1 MAFKTLPNNGDIWES
16 ETTLKTTLHE
26 MVLQAA
32 VPHSDRTAVCFDQ
45 CDDRLPVYFT
55 YKTVVEMAAELTR
68 FLQTHCD
75 PQETREIGLCCYPGI
90 RLPSWI
96 LGILQVPAAYCPI
109 DPDAPTVYSAYFMRK
124 CNLKYVLVEA
134 SQVDKFQSSYASQWS
149 QHSIPGSHLGL
160 TLFKLHWNGV
170 DGHLPAREGKE
181 ECAEEKTRDAGS
193 FPNGSGGDPGASVDA
208 GAPGRLAYVLHTSGT
223 TGVPKIV
230 RVPHRCITP
239 NIQHFRAIF
248 RVRPDD
254 VLFMASPLTFD
265 PSVVDLFVALTS
277 GASLLMVPDAVKMVP
292 SQLAAALFHRHG
304 VTVLQATPTLLR
316 RFGARLLKSTALSA
330 GSPLRVLA
338 LGGEPFPALATFRS
352 WRAEGNGTQVFNVY
366 GVTEVSSWAT
376 CYRIPAAD
384 LDPSSSSESPVPLGA
399 PLLGTIV
406 EVRDPDGCRIED
418 GDGQVF
424 IGGEERVCFLDDET
438 TVPSGTMRAT
448 GDLVTVKGEDLFF
461 LGRKD
466 GQIKRHGKR
475 LNLEGVQ
482 QAAERLCGAEAC
494 AVTWGPREG
503 LLLFV
508 VPSGRLAKEQLLG
521 ELERRLPRH
530 ALPDDLVFVEA
541 LPFTSHGKIDRPA
554 LTKMYWSHR
563 KLNGACKLRGEEQLW
578 ERLQDIWTS
587 VLRPGGDPRG
597 VPKDSLF
604 LSSGG
609 DSLKCLRFLE
619 EVEGLVGTAVPGLLE
634 VILSR
639 PISEIHSHV
648 LRAAFPSDTATRKR
662 RRGERVDPEP
672 GKPGGADPG
681 PEPGRPGG
689 ADPGPEPGGP
699 GGTDPEPA
707 TFVAVSRGSQVSEL
721 SAPSRGPAGRRAG
734 PGALTLRVRWRSDT
748 GRCVDASPLVAV
760 GTAAGDSSAT
770 VYVGSHSGRLQ
781 ALDLRSGRLKWERV
795 LGDRVESSA
804 CLSRCGRLVAVGP
817 RPGSSCPTRLLRRL
831 RLRAPERHW
840 GNALAVRH
848 AGRREELCG
857 SGSFHGAPLRGLSRP
872 ARVRAGRLRAEAC
885 LGAAL
890 RRRSRVCVPVP
901 EPGSAPPLRRYAGRT
916 LGGRQSG
923 ERAWRLEA
931 LVRKAP
937 LLFAP
942 VLPAGGLRRL
952 RGRESL
958 LFQPRRRTGVA
969 AVHGRARLLVP
980 LHLGSGRPEPLPRL
994 PRRLRLLLRRGRPSA
1009 VEVRSLGP
1017 GVRHPVRL
1025 PEPPPGRRDL
1035 GGRGLHGWAAVGAG
1049 RRERTG
1055 AGHGGAAWAGLLF
1068 SRGLGCAACRRL
1080 QGRRRVRA
1088 RAGTGRPRPL
1098 TGTAAGAVGPPPG
1111 PRPVSLHAE
1120 GSWESEVQ
1128 SPRVTVT
1135 PRAVQSTYQPGSSS
1149 WPLLTPSKSPADVAN
1164 PARPREPSRPRDP
1177 PWTSGRPRRR
1187 PGETG
1192 AELVER
1198 GSYQEK
1204 PRAPPLKS
1212 TG

>member
-1 MAFKTLPNNGDIWES
+1 MRASATPCREAAECARAYQTGGERGLQAHAHTAGRRGGRMRTSAGPRLEGGGRSGHVGVMTSRGVAAARGAYFGSPRSPTVVLSSSNIFSRAIIMAFKTLPNNGDIWES

-804 CLSRCGRLVAVGP
+804 CLSRCGRLVAVGCYDGFVYVL
-817 RPGSSCPTRLLRRL
+817 RSATGETHWRFATRDAVKSS
-831 RLRAPERHW
+831 
-840 GNALAVRH
+840 
-848 AGRREELCG
+848 
-857 SGSFHGAPLRGLSRP
+857 
-872 ARVRAGRLRAEAC
+872 
-885 LGAAL
+885 AAL
-890 RRRSRVCVPVP
+890 DPSTGLLYVGSHDQHVYALDVYERKRVWELHCGGGAVFASPCL
-901 EPGSAPPLRRYAGRT
+901 SLAPHRLYVAT
-916 LGGRQSG
+916 LGGLLVAVNPASG
-923 ERAWRLEA
+923 HGVW
-931 LVRKAP
+931 KHSCGKP
-937 LLFAP
+937 LFSSPRCCPPGVCVGCVDGNLYCFNHAGEQVNGP
-942 VLPAGGLRRL
+942 PAGQIRRSFVGRGGPATLSTRPDFRALRSPRSPGS
-952 RGRESL
+952 RFVVITPTPPFSL
-958 LFQPRRRTGVA
+958 MVFV
-969 AVHGRARLLVP
+969 
-980 LHLGSGRPEPLPRL
+980 ERL
-994 PRRLRLLLRRGRPSA
+994 PCARHRSKRWGR
-1009 VEVRSLGP
+1009 
-1017 GVRHPVRL
+1017 
-1025 PEPPPGRRDL
+1025 
-1035 GGRGLHGWAAVGAG
+1035 
-1049 RRERTG
+1049 
-1055 AGHGGAAWAGLLF
+1055 
-1068 SRGLGCAACRRL
+1068 
-1080 QGRRRVRA
+1080 
-1088 RAGTGRPRPL
+1088 
-1098 TGTAAGAVGPPPG
+1098 
-1111 PRPVSLHAE
+1111 
-1120 GSWESEVQ
+1120 
-1128 SPRVTVT
+1128 
-1135 PRAVQSTYQPGSSS
+1135 
-1149 WPLLTPSKSPADVAN
+1149 
-1164 PARPREPSRPRDP
+1164 
-1177 PWTSGRPRRR
+1177 
-1187 PGETG
+1187 
-1192 AELVER
+1192 
-1198 GSYQEK
+1198 
-1204 PRAPPLKS
+1204 
-1212 TG
+1212 

>member
-804 CLSRCGRLVAVGP
+804 CLSRCGRLVAVGCYDGFVYVLRSATGETHWRFATRDAVKSSAALDPSTGLLYVGSHDQHVYALDVYERKRVWELHCGGGAVFASPCLSLAPHRLYVATLGGLLVAVNPENRCGSCPRAGPSSRPPASGQRTTGTSSSAPTTAASTAATRKAVSGGSSQP
-817 RPGSSCPTRLLRRL
+817 RPRCTPPRSPS
-831 RLRAPERHW
+831 
-840 GNALAVRH
+840 
-848 AGRREELCG
+848 
-857 SGSFHGAPLRGLSRP
+857 GAPARP
-872 ARVRAGRLRAEAC
+872 ARPWWPRPPRMGGCGCWTPRADRRGPRRSC
-885 LGAAL
+885 LGRSSLLPWSGVRCLSSAAGTTACTGSSWHRPPPPL
-890 RRRSRVCVPVP
+890 DRNSRRSRRPAAW
-901 EPGSAPPLRRYAGRT
+901 APSGQPARRGKLGIGGAESTRDSHPQGRP
-916 LGGRQSG
+916 
-923 ERAWRLEA
+923 
-931 LVRKAP
+931 KH
-937 LLFAP
+937 
-942 VLPAGGLRRL
+942 LPAGLVQL
-952 RGRESL
+952 
-958 LFQPRRRTGVA
+958 A
-969 AVHGRARLLVP
+969 A
-980 LHLGSGRPEPLPRL
+980 S
-994 PRRLRLLLRRGRPSA
+994 
-1009 VEVRSLGP
+1009 
-1017 GVRHPVRL
+1017 HPV
-1025 PEPPPGRRDL
+1025 EI
-1035 GGRGLHGWAAVGAG
+1035 
-1049 RRERTG
+1049 
-1055 AGHGGAAWAGLLF
+1055 
-1068 SRGLGCAACRRL
+1068 S
-1080 QGRRRVRA
+1080 GRRRQPCKA
-1088 RAGTGRPRPL
+1088 P
-1098 TGTAAGAVGPPPG
+1098 GAQPAPG
-1111 PRPVSLHAE
+1111 P
-1120 GSWESEVQ
+1120 
-1128 SPRVTVT
+1128 
-1135 PRAVQSTYQPGSSS
+1135 AVDLGATSAP
-1149 WPLLTPSKSPADVAN
+1149 
-1164 PARPREPSRPRDP
+1164 
-1177 PWTSGRPRRR
+1177 SGRNR
-1187 PGETG
+1187 
-1192 AELVER
+1192 
-1198 GSYQEK
+1198 S
-1204 PRAPPLKS
+1204 
-1212 TG
+1212 